1 MPYITYDKKI
11 LTKGNLE
18 NTVEILVDA
27 VNQHYDVDRVLAD
40 FGIKVLGRVNY
51 TSQIPGFIDPINDP
65 YAGKFGDA
73 YLVSQGANNTAP
85 YDIFI
90 WTRREPDSVEPD
102 GYWLDIGVL
111 ATVGPKGDKGD
122 PGPAGPRGE
131 NTRWYIYAQLPTEGD
146 FQAGDIC
153 LLPNGDVYMYV
164 SADYGW
170 SNATQVNIRGP

>member
-1 MPYITYDKKI
+1 MPYITYDKTI
-11 LTKGNLE
+11 LSKANLE

-51 TSQIPGFIDPINDP
+51 TSQIPGFVEPP
-65 YAGKFGDA
+65 YTGNFGDA
-73 YLVSQGANNTAP
+73 YLLSQGSNNSAP
-85 YDIFI
+85 YDTYI
-90 WTRREPDSVEPD
+90 WTRRTPDSVEPD

-111 ATVGPKGDKGD
+111 ATVGPKGD
-122 PGPAGPRGE
+122 PGSVGPRGPRGE
-131 NTRWYIYAQLPTEGD
+131 GSRWYIYSQLPTSGE
-146 FQAGDIC
+146 FKAGDIC

-164 SADYGW
+164 SEDYGW